1 VSRLSPDP
9 ERARLAECDAGQSDW
24 RRWGPYLSERSWGT
38 VREDYSPSGD
48 AWGYFPHEHARSRVY
63 RWGEDGLAGICDTD
77 QNLCLAFAFW
87 NGRDHILKERA
98 FGLTNSQGNHGE
110 DVKEHWWYVDS
121 TPTHSWMRWR
131 YHYPQRAFPYDDLVA
146 TSATRGRHEP
156 EYELADTGVLDA
168 GWWDVEIDFAKAAV
182 DDICIRVTVRNCGP
196 QRAALHMLPHLW
208 FRNTWQFAR
217 VRRRPDLI
225 RGGPGVLRAEPSR
238 IPAMTLT
245 GSPDAVP
252 LLCSNETNMARVWAA
267 AGGPPF
273 PKDGIN
279 DHVVARADTVN
290 AALVGSKAALWHVV
304 ELDPGAGTEIRLRLA
319 RSDRSGALDAE
330 WESVLTDRQADS
342 ELFWAPLLPADPDR
356 ARVARQAWS
365 GLLWS
370 KQFYAYDVDRW
381 LAGDPGNPS
390 PPATRLVGRN
400 HSWWH
405 FDAHDVLLMPDKW
418 EYPWFAAWDSAFQT
432 VAVAHVDPRLAKEQ
446 LLLLCREWYMHPNG
460 QLPAYEWNFSDVN
473 PPVHAWA
480 AKRVF
485 WTDGG
490 TDFAF
495 LERIFA
501 KLLINFTWWINRQ
514 DAAGNNVFSGGF
526 LGLDNIGPF
535 DRSTLP
541 VAGTLHQSDATG
553 WMARYCLD
561 MLEIALTLA
570 RRNPGYTDV
579 ATKFFEHFAY
589 IGTALIERGLWD
601 ETDGFCYDVLETPD
615 GERVPLRY
623 RSMVGLLPII
633 GVLHISAEALEALP
647 DFTTRMNWF
656 CENRPRFTLGVTA
669 DGRGGQILAA
679 VSPTRL
685 RRLLTRVL
693 DQAEFLS
700 PHGIRALSAAHRDQP
715 FTITVGGVTATVDY
729 EPGESQ
735 NALFG
740 GNSNWRGPVWLPA
753 NYLLLSALRRFADCL
768 GPEFTVPSAG
778 GEITLDAAAE
788 QIAERLIGLYLP
800 GPDGRLPAAGSAA
813 WPEGLLWFHEYF
825 HGDTGAGL
833 GASHQTGWT
842 ALLANLVVGD
852 W

>member
-1 VSRLSPDP
+1 VSRLSLDP
-9 ERARLAECDAGQSDW
+9 ERARLAECDAAGADW
-24 RRWGPYLSERSWGT
+24 RRWGPYLSERSWGS
-38 VREDYSPSGD
+38 VREDYSPDGD
-48 AWGYFPHEHARSRVY
+48 AWGYFPHEQARSRVY
-63 RWGEDGLAGICDTD
+63 RWGEDGLAGICDTG

-87 NGRDHILKERA
+87 NGKDPILKERA

-110 DVKEHWWYVDS
+110 DVKENWWYVDS

-131 YHYPQRAFPYDDLVA
+131 YRYPQQAFPYADLAA
-146 TSATRGRHEP
+146 TNAARGRDQP
-156 EYELADTGVLDA
+156 EYELGDTGVLDA
-168 GWWDVEIDFAKAAV
+168 GWWDIEIDFAKAAV
-182 DDICIRVTVRNCGP
+182 DDICVRVTVRNQGP
-196 QRAALHMLPHLW
+196 QRAALHVLPHLW

-238 IPAMTLT
+238 VTAMTLT
-245 GSPDAVP
+245 GHPDAVP
-252 LLCSNETNMARVWAA
+252 LLCSNETNLARVWAA

-279 DHVVARADTVN
+279 DHVVGKADTVN
-290 AALVGSKAALWHVV
+290 AALVGSKGALWHVV
-304 ELDPGAGTEIRLRLA
+304 EVDPGGTTEIRLRLA
-319 RSDRSGALDAE
+319 RSDRPGALDAE
-330 WESVLTDRQADS
+330 WETVLTDRQAEA

-381 LAGDPGNPS
+381 LTGDPGNPP
-390 PPATRLVGRN
+390 PPAPRLTARN
-400 HSWWH
+400 HGWRH

-418 EYPWFAAWDSAFQT
+418 EYPWFAAWDAAFQT

-490 TDFAF
+490 TDFSF

-570 RRNPGYTDV
+570 SRNPSYTDV

-589 IGTALIERGLWD
+589 IATALIERGLWD

-615 GERVPLRY
+615 GECIPLRY

-633 GVLHISAEALEALP
+633 GVLHISAETLAALP
-647 DFTTRMNWF
+647 DFTARMNWF
-656 CENRPRFTLGVTA
+656 CENRPRFTMGVTA
-669 DGRGGQILAA
+669 DARGGRILAA
-679 VSPTRL
+679 VSPARPACWPACSTSRSSF
-685 RRLLTRVL
+685 RR
-693 DQAEFLS
+693 
-700 PHGIRALSAAHRDQP
+700 
-715 FTITVGGVTATVDY
+715 TASGRC
-729 EPGESQ
+729 P
-735 NALFG
+735 
-740 GNSNWRGPVWLPA
+740 
-753 NYLLLSALRRFADCL
+753 RRT
-768 GPEFTVPSAG
+768 GTNRSRSPSAG
-778 GEITLDAAAE
+778 SPPPSTTSRAS
-788 QIAERLIGLYLP
+788 RP
-800 GPDGRLPAAGSAA
+800 THCSAA
-813 WPEGLLWFHEYF
+813 TR
-825 HGDTGAGL
+825 TGAGRS
-833 GASHQTGWT
+833 GCPRTTCCSRRYGVSRTASARNSPSRPRPAKSPWPPPGSRSPS
-842 ALLANLVVGD
+842 G
-852 W
+852 